1 MTAIRRSAM
10 VSARIKHQGVRR
22 CEIFNNDLAQRRT
35 VSFAYRGNAA
45 KSWLMWLPPVIC
57 SPVTLCPYDVGSSST
72 GLTGNL
78 RYGSVEQRGV
88 RQKKRWV
95 HLLWTLPL
103 AFVIQLPFLWGASI
117 SMCGVSGCSGG
128 GFGVTDVA
136 RGSVLPLLAV
146 AGFVLAIPVMLTPW
160 HPRWAVR
167 VAIGLG
173 VAMMWLLLNASW
185 VYSML

>member
-1 MTAIRRSAM
+1 MEQRSA
-10 VSARIKHQGVRR
+10 
-22 CEIFNNDLAQRRT
+22 
-35 VSFAYRGNAA
+35 
-45 KSWLMWLPPVIC
+45 
-57 SPVTLCPYDVGSSST
+57 
-72 GLTGNL
+72 
-78 RYGSVEQRGV
+78 

-103 AFVIQLPFLWGASI
+103 AFVVQLPFLWAAAF

-160 HPRWAVR
+160 HPRWRVR
-167 VAIGLG
+167 VAVGFG
-173 VAMMWLLLNASW
+173 VALMWLVLNASW